1 VLLFARSDAVLML
14 LLGCAAAELISC
26 WSWRCVDAAFDLE
39 LS

>member
-26 WSWRCVDAAFDLE
+26 WSVDAAFDLE